1 MDIDKEIDSLL
12 ENLNEMMHSAAV
24 VKGKPF
30 ADAVAIHFES
40 LQLSEHIGNLSG
52 MLKATGK
59 FNVEF
64 VDDVTQAMA
73 RTLCSI
79 VSHGLPEMS
88 EKDFKESI
96 DMGQALYKRRVELV
110 EKLNKAAD

>member
-12 ENLNEMMHSAAV
+12 ENLNEMMHSAAA
-24 VKGKPF
+24 VKGKEF
-30 ADAVAIHFES
+30 ANAVAIHFES
-40 LQLSEHIGNLSG
+40 LQLSESIGNLSG

-59 FNVEF
+59 FDAEF
-64 VDDVTQAMA
+64 VESVTEGMA

-96 DMGQALYKRRVELV
+96 DMGQALYKRRVELI
-110 EKLNKAAD
+110 EKLNRAPD